1 MYSRSNRI
9 LGLAALAV
17 GLGLTAQRAS
27 AQEAETFHLPFA
39 AHWGPMVLE
48 SGDYRLSAPTGQ
60 SGGHLI
66 FVSQPGHNKMVL
78 AQSTEIQPRRFD
90 RSSLELVNVNG
101 AYFVRRYR
109 LAVTG
114 QVFTFAVPKA
124 TPETEMASA
133 AVTSVPVAAAK

>member
-1 MYSRSNRI
+1 MHSRSNRI

-27 AQEAETFHLPFA
+27 AQQETFHLPFA

-48 SGDYRLSAPTGQ
+48 SGDYKLSAPAGQ
-60 SGGHLI
+60 SGNHLI
-66 FVSQPGHNKMVL
+66 YVSEPGHNKMVL
-78 AQSTEIQPRRFD
+78 AQSTEIQPRYFE

-109 LAVTG
+109 SAING
-114 QVFTFAVPKA
+114 QAFTFAVPKG

-133 AVTSVPVAAAK
+133 AVTSVPVASAK